1 MEKYFIGGKD
11 MCRKKY
17 HLMVLENDEYVD
29 SYTRIAANHNLQC
42 LYKIGVYG
50 KERQHEL
57 YIVGKSSDYRKF
69 LKELEQKK

>member
-1 MEKYFIGGKD
+1 MYRRKYQ
-11 MCRKKY
+11 
-17 HLMVLENDEYVD
+17 LMVLENDEHVD

-50 KERQHEL
+50 RERQHEL
-57 YIVGKSSDYRKF
+57 YIVGKTSDYKKF